1 MLVIERDVP
10 LPSPA
15 RGGRPPI
22 YPFRDMKVGDSFYIP
37 APDGPDDLAK
47 TAYRA
52 YYAVQGVRK
61 GNRELHFAVRRQGD
75 RVGIW
80 RTA

>member
-1 MLVIERDVP
+1 MFVIERDIPIPSVALSGRVP
-10 LPSPA
+10 L
-15 RGGRPPI
+15 
-22 YPFRDMKVGDSFYIP
+22 YPLRQMTVGESFFIP

-52 YYAVQGVRK
+52 YFAVQNVRRK
-61 GNRELHFAVRRQGD
+61 NRQLQFAVRRQGD
-75 RVGIW
+75 RVGVW